1 MTAEHITNETP
12 SEAIRSLIA
21 RIAHTADEGT
31 TEAYARLY
39 TEDAVW
45 EMTGTTRAGA
55 KPQLCTGLPEIMA
68 AVRERRDAGIAG
80 PGTATRH
87 VTTCVAIT
95 VDTADSARAESVW
108 QFFVDTTTAPSL
120 SGMGRYHD
128 VFRRVDGRWLLA
140 RRSITVG

>member
-1 MTAEHITNETP
+1 MTGEPAIAET
-12 SEAIRSLIA
+12 SAEAIRSLIA
-21 RIAHTADEGT
+21 RVAHAADEAAL
-31 TEAYARLY
+31 EAYTQLY

-45 EMTGTTRAGA
+45 EMTGATRAGA
-55 KPQLCTGLPEIMA
+55 RPQVCTGRTEIVA
-68 AVRERRDAGIAG
+68 AARERRDAGIAG

-87 VTTCVAIT
+87 VTTCVAVT